1 MEKSVHT
8 VSGRDDTKT
17 QNYGFPD
24 DMSMLNFSVSFGSG
38 KEESCGEIVEK

>member
-1 MEKSVHT
+1 MEKSLHT

-24 DMSMLNFSVSFGSG
+24 DMSMLNFSMSFDIRDD
-38 KEESCGEIVEK
+38 ESCGEIFEK